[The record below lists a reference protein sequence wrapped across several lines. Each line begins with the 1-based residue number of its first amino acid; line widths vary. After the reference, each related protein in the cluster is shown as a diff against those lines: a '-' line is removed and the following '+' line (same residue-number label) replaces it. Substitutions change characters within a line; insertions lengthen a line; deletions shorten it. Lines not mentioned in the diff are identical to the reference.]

1 MTTRPV
7 PAAALAIGALL
18 LTAGCSSGPAASTS
32 ATGTSSSPS
41 ASTPASGST
50 GSTIDISGFAFSAV
64 TVKPGATVT
73 VTNSDSVTHT
83 VNVNG
88 TQIDVHVPG
97 GGQATFTA
105 PTTPGSYPLTCDVHP
120 SMHGVL
126 TVAA

>member
-1 MTTRPV
+1 MTFRHV
-7 PAAALAIGALL
+7 PAAALAVGALL
-18 LTAGCSSGPAASTS
+18 LTAGCSGAPAATTSST
-32 ATGTSSSPS
+32 AASSSPS
-41 ASTPASGST
+41 TSTVPSGST

-73 VTNSDSVTHT
+73 VTNSDSVAHT

-88 TQIDVHVPG
+88 TKTDVHVPG
-97 GGQATFTA
+97 GGQTTFTA
-105 PTTPGSYPLTCDVHP
+105 PTTPGSYPLTCDLHP